1 MQLFVPPSMLE
12 AATAALTGIETCR
25 VSVLPAAGQLTGRI
39 LRQGAGAERCV
50 GVWRGAVPGDLPQ
63 QLVEVLPRV
72 LQIER
77 GELDAAVMFSCEV
90 LPAEL
95 RQRVP
100 AGLRALLQRWSSE
113 DLLLCCGAVFHGR
126 VTVVLRFCRRVA
138 SDFADDGGTRGM
150 RRTGFGGWVSIR
162 CCGSWGRCWKAGV
175 QSWVLERVSWLWCVI
190 WCVEAGWIHFV

>member
-90 LPAEL
+90 VPAEL

-113 DLLLCCGAVFHGR
+113 DLLLCCGGCSGAAGCGQFSWQSAGCASGGSVVGWSGGSRAVAGR
-126 VTVVLRFCRRVA
+126 AV
-138 SDFADDGGTRGM
+138 GG
-150 RRTGFGGWVSIR
+150 IA
-162 CCGSWGRCWKAGV
+162 GSGSGCQRHV
-175 QSWVLERVSWLWCVI
+175 
-190 WCVEAGWIHFV
+190 AGWLTAGD